1 MIIGLG
7 NPGTVYK
14 NSRHNLGFKTVD
26 LLCAKLGLHLSDQRF
41 QTLSTSTNY
50 HNKKIL
56 LACPQTFMN
65 RSGIAVKH
73 LFEYYRPDN
82 RNIMVIHDDIDL
94 DAGRIKIACGGGAG
108 GHHGVES
115 VAYHLGTNE
124 FCRTK
129 IGIGRPRYNEAIEDF
144 VLDPF
149 YDDQQ
154 ATITEALHI
163 AVKAIESFVLY
174 GVEAAMNTFN
184 SLTTRK
190 KLRKKE
196 VKR

>member
-26 LLCAKLGLHLSDQRF
+26 LLCTQLGLHLSDQRF

-56 LACPQTFMN
+56 LACPQTLMN
-65 RSGIAVKH
+65 RSGIAVKY
-73 LFEYYRPDN
+73 LVEYYRPDI
-82 RNIMVIHDDIDL
+82 RDVMVIHDDIDL
-94 DAGRIKIACGGGAG
+94 DVGRIKIVCGGGAG
-108 GHHGVES
+108 GHHGIES
-115 VAYHLGTNE
+115 VAYHLGINE
-124 FCRTK
+124 FNRTK

-144 VLDPF
+144 VLNPF

-154 ATITEALHI
+154 TTIKEALHI

-174 GVEAAMNTFN
+174 GVEATLNTFN

-190 KLRKKE
+190 KE
-196 VKR
+196 AE

>member
-1 MIIGLG
+1 LIIGLG
-7 NPGTVYK
+7 NPGTAYK

-26 LLCAKLGLHLSDQRF
+26 LLCNQLGLHLSDQRF

-50 HNKKIL
+50 HNKNIL
-56 LACPQTFMN
+56 LACPQTLMN
-65 RSGIAVKH
+65 RSGIAVKYLVDH
-73 LFEYYRPDN
+73 YKPDF
-82 RNIMVIHDDIDL
+82 RDIIVIHDDIDL
-94 DAGRIKIACGGGAG
+94 DVGRIKIASGGGAG
-108 GHHGVES
+108 GHHGIES

-144 VLDPF
+144 VLNPF

-154 ATITEALHI
+154 TTIKEALHL

-184 SLTTRK
+184 SFTTRK
-190 KLRKKE
+190 KEGER
-196 VKR
+196 

>member
-26 LLCAKLGLHLSDQRF
+26 LLSTQLDLHLSDHRF
-41 QTLSTSTNY
+41 QTLSTSTKY

-56 LACPQTFMN
+56 LACPQTLMN

-73 LFEYYRPDN
+73 LVEYYRPDI
-82 RNIMVIHDDIDL
+82 RDIMVIHDDIDL
-94 DAGRIKIACGGGAG
+94 DVGRIKIVCGGGAG
-108 GHHGVES
+108 GHHGIES
-115 VAYHLGTNE
+115 VAYHLGINE

-144 VLDPF
+144 VLNPF

-154 ATITEALHI
+154 TTIKEALHI

-174 GVEAAMNTFN
+174 GVEATLNTFN

-190 KLRKKE
+190 KE
-196 VKR
+196 AE

>member
-26 LLCAKLGLHLSDQRF
+26 LLSTQLGLHLSDQRF

-56 LACPQTFMN
+56 LACPQTLMN
-65 RSGIAVKH
+65 RSGIAVKY
-73 LFEYYRPDN
+73 LVEYYRPDI
-82 RNIMVIHDDIDL
+82 RDIMVIHDDIDL
-94 DAGRIKIACGGGAG
+94 DVGRIKIACGGGAG
-108 GHHGVES
+108 GHHGIES
-115 VAYHLGTNE
+115 VAYHLGINE
-124 FCRTK
+124 FNRTK

-144 VLDPF
+144 VLNPF

-154 ATITEALHI
+154 TTIKEALHI

-174 GVEAAMNTFN
+174 GVEEAMNTFN

-190 KLRKKE
+190 KE
-196 VKR
+196 AE

>member
-7 NPGTVYK
+7 NPGTAYK

-26 LLCAKLGLHLSDQRF
+26 LLCNQLGLHLSDQRF

-50 HNKKIL
+50 HNKNIL

-73 LFEYYRPDN
+73 LVDRYKPDI
-82 RNIMVIHDDIDL
+82 RDIMVIHDDIDL
-94 DAGRIKIACGGGAG
+94 DVGRIKIVSGGGAG
-108 GHHGVES
+108 GHHGIES

-144 VLDPF
+144 VLNPF

-154 ATITEALHI
+154 TIIKEALHL

-184 SLTTRK
+184 SFTTRK
-190 KLRKKE
+190 KEGER
-196 VKR
+196 

>member
-1 MIIGLG
+1 LIIGLG
-7 NPGTVYK
+7 NPGTAYK

-26 LLCAKLGLHLSDQRF
+26 LLCTQLGLHLSDQRF
-41 QTLSTSTNY
+41 QTLSTSTHY

-56 LACPQTFMN
+56 LACPQTLMN

-73 LFEYYRPDN
+73 LVEYYRPDI
-82 RNIMVIHDDIDL
+82 RDIMVTHDDIDL
-94 DAGRIKIACGGGAG
+94 DVGRIKIACGGGAA
-108 GHHGVES
+108 GHHGIES
-115 VAYHLGTNE
+115 VAYHLGINE

-129 IGIGRPRYNEAIEDF
+129 IGIGRPMYNEAIEDF
-144 VLDPF
+144 VLNPF

-154 ATITEALHI
+154 TTIKEALHT

-174 GVEAAMNTFN
+174 GVEATMDTFN

-190 KLRKKE
+190 KE
-196 VKR
+196 AE

>member
-26 LLCAKLGLHLSDQRF
+26 LLSTQLDLHLSDHRF
-41 QTLSTSTNY
+41 QTLSTSTKY

-56 LACPQTFMN
+56 LACPQTLMN

-73 LFEYYRPDN
+73 LVEYYRPDI
-82 RNIMVIHDDIDL
+82 RDIMVIHDDIDL
-94 DAGRIKIACGGGAG
+94 DVGRIKIACGGGAG
-108 GHHGVES
+108 GHHGIES
-115 VAYHLGTNE
+115 VAYHLGINE

-144 VLDPF
+144 VLNPF

-154 ATITEALHI
+154 TTIKEALHI

-174 GVEAAMNTFN
+174 GVEATLNTFN

-190 KLRKKE
+190 KE
-196 VKR
+196 AE

>member
-1 MIIGLG
+1 LIIGLG

-26 LLCAKLGLHLSDQRF
+26 LLCTQLGLHLSDQRF
-41 QTLSTSTNY
+41 QTLSTTTNY

-56 LACPQTFMN
+56 LACPQTLMN
-65 RSGIAVKH
+65 RSGIAVKY
-73 LFEYYRPDN
+73 FVEYYRPDI
-82 RNIMVIHDDIDL
+82 RDIMVIHDDIDL
-94 DAGRIKIACGGGAG
+94 DVGRIKIACGGGAG
-108 GHHGVES
+108 GHHGIES
-115 VAYHLGTNE
+115 LAYHLGTNE

-144 VLDPF
+144 VLNPF

-154 ATITEALHI
+154 TTIKEALHI

-184 SLTTRK
+184 SLTI
-190 KLRKKE
+190 RKKE
-196 VKR
+196 VEK

>member
-1 MIIGLG
+1 LIIGLG

-26 LLCAKLGLHLSDQRF
+26 LLCTQLGLHLSDQRF

-56 LACPQTFMN
+56 LACPQTLMN

-73 LFEYYRPDN
+73 LVEHYRPDI
-82 RNIMVIHDDIDL
+82 RDIMVIHDDIDL
-94 DAGRIKIACGGGAG
+94 DVGRIKIACGGGAG
-108 GHHGVES
+108 GHHGIES
-115 VAYHLGTNE
+115 VVYHLGTNE
-124 FCRTK
+124 FNRTK
-129 IGIGRPRYNEAIEDF
+129 IGIGRPRHNEAIKDF
-144 VLDPF
+144 VLNPF

-154 ATITEALHI
+154 ATIKEALHI
-163 AVKAIESFVLY
+163 AVKAIGSFVIN

-184 SLTTRK
+184 SL
-190 KLRKKE
+190 
-196 VKR
+196 

>member
-26 LLCAKLGLHLSDQRF
+26 LLCTQLGLHLSDQRF

-50 HNKKIL
+50 HDKKII
-56 LACPQTFMN
+56 LACPQTLMN
-65 RSGIAVKH
+65 RSGIAVKY
-73 LFEYYRPDN
+73 LVEYYRPEI
-82 RNIMVIHDDIDL
+82 RNVMVIHDDIDL
-94 DAGRIKIACGGGAG
+94 DVGRIKIACGGGAG
-108 GHHGVES
+108 GHHGIES
-115 VAYHLGTNE
+115 VTYHLRTNG
-124 FCRTK
+124 FSRTK

-144 VLDPF
+144 VLNPF

-154 ATITEALHI
+154 TTIKEALHL
-163 AVKAIESFVLY
+163 AAKAIESFVLY

-184 SLTTRK
+184 SLTTRS
-190 KLRKKE
+190 R
-196 VKR
+196 R

>member
-7 NPGTVYK
+7 NPGTAYK

-26 LLCAKLGLHLSDQRF
+26 LLCNQLGLHLSDQRF

-56 LACPQTFMN
+56 LACPQTLMN
-65 RSGIAVKH
+65 RSGIAVKYLVDH
-73 LFEYYRPDN
+73 YRRDIKD
-82 RNIMVIHDDIDL
+82 IMVIHDDIDL
-94 DAGRIKIACGGGAG
+94 DVGRVKIVSGGGAG
-108 GHHGVES
+108 GHHGIES

-144 VLDPF
+144 VLNPF

-154 ATITEALHI
+154 TTIKEALHL

-184 SLTTRK
+184 SFTTRK
-190 KLRKKE
+190 KEGER
-196 VKR
+196 